1 MPNQQ
6 LSSRHK
12 MLHALLCYLV
22 VPMSGL
28 GIDIY
33 TPSLPSLMHYFSVD
47 SNAAKYSITIYI
59 LSIGIFQPVVGPL
72 SDALGRRWLVLF
84 GLAATVIMMWLA
96 TLASSMHA
104 LWIIRFF
111 QGMVISF
118 ALVPARALLK
128 DLFDGDEFRKRVNTL
143 TVVWALGPLI
153 APYIGGYI
161 QTYWG
166 WKANF
171 YTLAIYAFL
180 VAIYAQC
187 ITKETI
193 QQRNPFHLG
202 KMLASYLLILK
213 NPVFLNT
220 TLMQSMCYCHIVVY
234 GVLGSFLIQ
243 AGMHYSAIVF
253 GQTALAVGC
262 AWLIGNLLN
271 RFTPQVRD
279 ARKVLFCSLGGLCVS
294 VVMILLACFQQ
305 FSLASLLIPMLLLS
319 FFASIIY
326 PILFGSAIALF
337 PKHAATASAVNVGL
351 VMIFVS
357 VLTTISSSIH
367 DANLFPIS
375 ITFFIFW
382 CVSLLL
388 YPSLFKRS

>member
-1 MPNQQ
+1 MANAD

-12 MLHALLCYLV
+12 MLHALICFFV

-33 TPSLPSLMHYFSVD
+33 TPSLPSIMHYFSAD
-47 SNAAKYSITIYI
+47 SNAAKYSISIYI
-59 LSIGIFQPVVGPL
+59 LSIGIFQPIVGPL
-72 SDALGRRWLVLF
+72 SDSLGRKWFVIF
-84 GLAATVIMMWLA
+84 GLGATVIMMWLA
-96 TLASSMHA
+96 TLSTSIHM
-104 LWIIRFF
+104 LWAIRFF
-111 QGMVISF
+111 QGMTISF

-128 DLFDGDEFRKRVNTL
+128 DLFDGDEFKRSINTL

-171 YTLAIYAFL
+171 YTLAIYAF
-180 VAIYAQC
+180 VAALFAC
-187 ITKETI
+187 AVLKETI
-193 QQRNPFHLG
+193 PQRQPLHFG
-202 KMLASYLLILK
+202 KMLASYGLILK
-213 NPVFLNT
+213 NTEFLKS
-220 TLMQSMCYCHIVVY
+220 TLVQSMCYCHIVVY

-243 AGMHYSAIVF
+243 ASMHYSAVVF

-262 AWLIGNLLN
+262 AWLIGNLFN
-271 RFTPQVRD
+271 RFISQISDTKKALYCCV
-279 ARKVLFCSLGGLCVS
+279 GGLLTS
-294 VVMILLACFQQ
+294 IIMIILAALGH
-305 FSLASLLIPMLLLS
+305 FSLNSLLIPVLFIT

-326 PILFGSAIALF
+326 PILFGNAIALF

-375 ITFFIFW
+375 ITYFIFW
-382 CVSLLL
+382 CVSLVM
-388 YPSLFKRS
+388 YPSLFKRL